1 MSIYQDNNEM
11 NSSFI
16 NRFECLLRNISA
28 EDNDTTK
35 TNIDEVNSCNDVNT
49 SNELSFDFKELPED
63 IFISSETEATE
74 IKADSNSELGCSMSS
89 FQRQNNS
96 NKPQTMKINNT
107 LLHKEQQ
114 VNDEQYLLHV
124 NEINRAKR
132 KHAKTQL
139 IKENDING
147 VLINNPSLHSF
158 INPCNDLSMFINQLP
173 PQQQVMCRN
182 NHIKKTYIHQMSNS
196 SFNNQMLQQTSLP
209 QRNENKRF
217 NTSSH
222 LNLPFNYESNS
233 HSLNNTPFLFCQ
245 QQQQQ
250 QQLPNQQMQFQ
261 LTLQFNETKKFEME
275 MFLEELEH
283 ELKNANS
290 INANIFYNIK
300 HRFIPILKTQA
311 GSRLLQNFLP
321 QTKPEIISLIYKELS
336 DKITLLLPD
345 SYANYFCVKLFTY
358 LTPNERL
365 SFLNIITKHI
375 VSLSTNKI
383 ATCPIQCIISNII
396 SRKEKEVFM
405 KAVNKV
411 IKKLAFDVY
420 GAHVLEKIVICFER
434 ELSLT
439 IISFVIEHFILLA
452 NHANGLCLAKKILIN
467 EYKSENFLYLK
478 TLLKEQCLSLIENP
492 FGNYALQV
500 VIESWNETD
509 LDEVFNQIL
518 KYASQLS
525 TMKYS
530 SNVIE
535 KCIAKSEMFLQ
546 MYIERIVK
554 DIRVLIRSNY
564 GNYVIQ
570 TAVKFS
576 KGNYKYMLINAIEM
590 NIDCLGERKLI
601 NKWKN
606 IIVSNLQEYSN
617 YNMHNPTSNYFI

>member
-1 MSIYQDNNEM
+1 MSIIKDKDEM
-11 NSSFI
+11 NSSFL
-16 NRFECLLRNISA
+16 NRFECLLRNISS
-28 EDNDTTK
+28 EDTDNNK
-35 TNIDEVNSCNDVNT
+35 TSIEETNSCNDVT
-49 SNELSFDFKELPED
+49 ISNELSFDFKELPED
-63 IFISSETEATE
+63 IFISSETEATTD
-74 IKADSNSELGCSMSS
+74 IRADLTSELGSTAS
-89 FQRQNNS
+89 FQRQHFS
-96 NKPQTMKINNT
+96 NKPQTMIINNT

-114 VNDEQYLLHV
+114 RHEDQHLLQV

-139 IKENDING
+139 IKENDISD
-147 VLINNPSLHSF
+147 VFINDRSLHPFVS
-158 INPCNDLSMFINQLP
+158 PRNDLSALINQLP
-173 PQQQVMCRN
+173 PQQQSMSRN
-182 NHIKKTYIHQMSNS
+182 NHIKKTYNHHISNTP
-196 SFNNQMLQQTSLP
+196 FNNQVLQHTLTN

-222 LNLPFNYESNS
+222 INLPFHPDNS
-233 HSLNNTPFLFCQ
+233 HSLNNAPFLFCQ
-245 QQQQQ
+245 QP
-250 QQLPNQQMQFQ
+250 QQLPPQQMQLQ

-283 ELKNANS
+283 ELKSANA

-300 HRFIPILKTQA
+300 HRFIPILKTQV
-311 GSRLLQNFLP
+311 GSRLLQSFLP
-321 QTKPEIISLIYKELS
+321 QTKPDIVSLIYKELS
-336 DKITLLLPD
+336 DKIALLLPD
-345 SYANYFCVKLFTY
+345 PYANYFCVKLFTH
-358 LTPNERL
+358 LAQNDRL
-365 SFLNIITKHI
+365 SFVNIISKHI

-383 ATCPIQCIISNII
+383 ATCPIQCIISNIA
-396 SRKEKEVFM
+396 SRKEKEVLL
-405 KAVNKV
+405 KAANKV

-434 ELSLT
+434 ELSLN
-439 IISFVIEHFILLA
+439 IISFVIEHFALLA
-452 NHANGLCLAKKILIN
+452 NHANGLCLAKKVLIN
-467 EYKSENFLYLK
+467 EYQSENFVFLK

-500 VIESWNETD
+500 VIEAWNETD

-518 KYASQLS
+518 TYASQLS

-546 MYIERIVK
+546 LYIERIVQ
-554 DIRVLIRSNY
+554 DIRVLIKSNY

-590 NIDCLGERKLI
+590 NIDCLGERKLM

-617 YNMHNPTSNYFI
+617 YMRNQTGNYFI